1 MVDPK
6 DHVFLK
12 GQQQLK
18 SLSDLGTRYLDS
30 QEERIK
36 KYVDRVRADYDL
48 NEHNFFA
55 VLYSNISKVTPFSSR
70 DLRNI
75 QAAVDG
81 RVLDFDMPMEW
92 FDDPTP
98 FLDKPC
104 DVMMGMV
111 KELMKATMRGLSFAE
126 IRLEESL
133 KYLDNMVRISDK
145 ERERKVNAYVQDLE
159 VRDAAI
165 GRYKLL
171 IAK

>member
-1 MVDPK
+1 
-6 DHVFLK
+6 
-12 GQQQLK
+12 
-18 SLSDLGTRYLDS
+18 
-30 QEERIK
+30 
-36 KYVDRVRADYDL
+36 
-48 NEHNFFA
+48 
-55 VLYSNISKVTPFSSR
+55 
-70 DLRNI
+70 
-75 QAAVDG
+75 
-81 RVLDFDMPMEW
+81 MPMEW